1 MPDGQA
7 PRLPSLPQPAA
18 QLPVAPAEG
27 SLPPPPGPAPAWNP
41 PASGPPLCWRRVF
54 PGQETALRQVRHWL
68 AELLPQGQPREDVL
82 TVAAELTAN
91 AVQHTASGG
100 HGFFAV
106 ELSWHARPPT
116 LRIAVA
122 DGGAPTGPELPGIT
136 QPSPLGAGPPRPA
149 PLPDRPAGAA
159 ARGRPA
165 ARARPG
171 AAAGAGARRAV
182 RGVRGSPWQAGLG
195 GRALG
200 RPDPGPAGYPDG
212 YQAAIA
218 DIRTVLAAR
227 YPEAC
232 VWFGR
237 STMRWWAMASGPGAG
252 WLLSADSP
260 VDLAQLLDVYRVTQ
274 QPARRRSRGRHGLTG
289 RRTGPHA
296 VRPAGQ
302 QNWTGM
308 GSALSAPP
316 WMQPLARAA
325 AWLDG
330 R

>member
-1 MPDGQA
+1 
-7 PRLPSLPQPAA
+7 
-18 QLPVAPAEG
+18 
-27 SLPPPPGPAPAWNP
+27 
-41 PASGPPLCWRRVF
+41 
-54 PGQETALRQVRHWL
+54 VRYWL
-68 AELLPQGQPREDVL
+68 AELLPEGQPREDVL
-82 TVAAELTAN
+82 TVAAELAAN
-91 AVQHTASGG
+91 ALQHTASGG

-136 QPSPLGAGPPRPA
+136 QPTPLGAGPPRPA
-149 PLPDRPAGAA
+149 PLPDG
-159 ARGRPA
+159 PA
-165 ARARPG
+165 ARRPPG
-171 AAAGAGARRAV
+171 AGLLPGHGRGLHLVQALAARCGVCGDHRGRLVWADVRWAG
-182 RGVRGSPWQAGLG
+182 
-195 GRALG
+195 
-200 RPDPGPAGYPDG
+200 PDPGLAGYPDG

-227 YPEAC
+227 YPEASI
-232 VWFGR
+232 WFGR
-237 STMRWWAMASGPGAG
+237 STMRWWAMATGPGAG

-260 VDLAQLLDVYRVTQ
+260 VDLAQLLDVYRVTPR
-274 QPARRRSRGRHGLTG
+274 PAGRRSRGRHGLTG

-308 GSALSAPP
+308 RSELSAPP
-316 WMQPLARAA
+316 WMQPPARAA
-325 AWLDG
+325 ARLDG